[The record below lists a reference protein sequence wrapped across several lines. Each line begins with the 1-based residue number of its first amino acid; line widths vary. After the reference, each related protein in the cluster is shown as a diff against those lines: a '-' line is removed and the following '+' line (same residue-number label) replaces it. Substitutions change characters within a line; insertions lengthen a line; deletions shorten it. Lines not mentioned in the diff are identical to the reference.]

1 MSPEAAVR
9 TNLAPGL
16 HVAPGRAAD
25 ISAYDR
31 YIGRWSRLAVPAVI
45 AAAEMMPGCRVLDIS
60 TGTGE
65 AALMALSV
73 VGASGVVIGADI
85 APAMAVAAR
94 DRLKD
99 RLFCPVAADGQQL
112 PFESGSFDAV
122 VCQLGL
128 QFFPAPERGLAEF
141 HRVLRSGCCV
151 AVCVIST
158 PERAPM
164 WGVLA
169 DVLSRFVPQQR
180 DLLHLSF
187 ALSDSKQL
195 EEMLATAGFRD
206 CRVER
211 VQREDTITSFEE
223 YWDSIEAGTGLMPQI
238 YVALPE
244 TQRQAVREEVTSR
257 LSPFQSNGHLTM
269 KIEMLIGI
277 GRA

>member
-1 MSPEAAVR
+1 
-9 TNLAPGL
+9 
-16 HVAPGRAAD
+16 
-25 ISAYDR
+25 
-31 YIGRWSRLAVPAVI
+31 
-45 AAAEMMPGCRVLDIS
+45 VLDIS

-65 AALMALSV
+65 AALVALSV
-73 VGASGVVIGADI
+73 VGASGIVIGADI
-85 APAMAVAAR
+85 APAMLVGAR

-112 PFESGSFDAV
+112 PFKNGSFDAV

-169 DVLSRFVPQQR
+169 DVLSRFVPEQR

-195 EEMLATAGFRD
+195 EGMLTTAGFRE

-211 VQREDTITSFEE
+211 VQREDTIASFEE

-244 TQRQAVREEVTSR
+244 THRQAVREEVTSR

-269 KIEMLIGI
+269 SIEMLIGI